1 MAVPYRECKLTRLLQ
16 DSLQFGSKCRTLM
29 IITVCPLQMN
39 SQQTKETIEFGEKAS
54 VSFWIS

>member
-29 IITVCPLQMN
+29 IITVCPLQKN

-54 VSFWIS
+54 VSF